1 MKSTDILCIFWLFVN
16 ICGLVLAVESR
27 DILSFSVG
35 LFAFIWS
42 LSYFADDKD

>member
-1 MKSTDILCIFWLFVN
+1 MKSTDILFIFWLFVN
-16 ICGLVLAVESR
+16 ICGLVLAVASR

-35 LFAFIWS
+35 LFAFILS